1 MRQAQGPTP
10 RRRHPDATKKPEFGL
25 SIDKGAQ
32 PTNAGEIFM
41 RIVNRTFGRAIVP
54 AAIALTLAAAAQAAT
69 PQARLEE
76 TWRETMRRLPT
87 PGEGCFKAE
96 YPLTD
101 WVRTGC
107 VVAPDTPYIP
117 STGRGAFTVGD
128 GNDYAA
134 VVTGLISNGVGSF
147 PSVSVK
153 TEKDGGQANS
163 YSLQMNSQ
171 FFASPACS
179 GASNPANCLGWQQF
193 VYSSSGVGFMQYWLI
208 DYGNKCPSGG
218 WMSYSTDCYKN
229 SSGVNI
235 PKEPITAL
243 AELTITGAAVSGGL
257 DTFKMTVGT
266 KAYSTTGNDDV
277 VTLAQY
283 WNAAEYNV
291 IGDGGGSEAVFGK
304 NTSITVNIAL
314 TDGLTAAPVCKADD
328 GTTGETNNLTLGA
341 CETAGGTTPSVS
353 FTESN

>member
-1 MRQAQGPTP
+1 
-10 RRRHPDATKKPEFGL
+10 
-25 SIDKGAQ
+25 
-32 PTNAGEIFM
+32 
-41 RIVNRTFGRAIVP
+41 
-54 AAIALTLAAAAQAAT
+54 
-69 PQARLEE
+69 
-76 TWRETMRRLPT
+76 
-87 PGEGCFKAE
+87 
-96 YPLTD
+96 
-101 WVRTGC
+101 
-107 VVAPDTPYIP
+107 
-117 STGRGAFTVGD
+117 
-128 GNDYAA
+128 
-134 VVTGLISNGVGSF
+134 
-147 PSVSVK
+147 
-153 TEKDGGQANS
+153 
-163 YSLQMNSQ
+163 MNSQ

-208 DYGNKCPSGG
+208 DYGNTCPSGG